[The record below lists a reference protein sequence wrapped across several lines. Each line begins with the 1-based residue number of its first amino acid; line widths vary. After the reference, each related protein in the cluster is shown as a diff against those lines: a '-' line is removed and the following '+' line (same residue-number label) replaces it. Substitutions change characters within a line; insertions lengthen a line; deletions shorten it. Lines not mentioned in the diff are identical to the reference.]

1 LLHIA
6 MQRNSYFIDLK
17 EKTGAAGGDRT
28 HDPWLRRPILYPLSY
43 SRVGKSEVSRR
54 IQAFPVPVYGKWLA
68 ALPYVPNQDLWVYNR
83 PFGGICNIARSS
95 ASAGRA
101 AGFFNCIKEIMS
113 DAHNEHQSFIRTP
126 KQLIAAVAGFFLV
139 IVIGIILLVSFATSS
154 KLTGA
159 GSEGQSANE
168 VARRVQP
175 VAEQGF
181 TLKDANAP
189 KVLQNG
195 QSVYTAVCAAC
206 HGTGAA
212 GAPKLGDSGAW
223 GPRLAAG
230 FDTLVQHAVH
240 GIRAMPA
247 KGGNPD
253 LDDIEVAR
261 AVAYMANQ
269 SGAKFKE
276 PEGATPAPAAVGATA
291 SGTAPM
297 AVADRPAAPA
307 ASAPATAAA
316 PAASAPAAA
325 PAASAD
331 AGKTLYTNSCATC
344 HGPGIAG
351 APKFGDKAAWAP
363 RIQQGN
369 AVLYDHAIK
378 GFQGKAG
385 MMPPKGGST
394 APDSEVKAAVDYMT
408 AAAK

>member
-1 LLHIA
+1 
-6 MQRNSYFIDLK
+6 
-17 EKTGAAGGDRT
+17 
-28 HDPWLRRPILYPLSY
+28 
-43 SRVGKSEVSRR
+43 
-54 IQAFPVPVYGKWLA
+54 
-68 ALPYVPNQDLWVYNR
+68 
-83 PFGGICNIARSS
+83 
-95 ASAGRA
+95 
-101 AGFFNCIKEIMS
+101 MS
-113 DAHNEHQSFIRTP
+113 DAHNEHQSLIRTP

-139 IVIGIILLVSFATSS
+139 IVIGIILLVSFATNS

-175 VAEQGF
+175 AADEGF

-195 QSVYTAVCAAC
+195 QVVYTATCVAC

-212 GAPKLGDSGAW
+212 GAPKMGDAGAW
-223 GPRLAAG
+223 GARVAKG
-230 FDTLVQHAVH
+230 YDTLVQHAVQ
-240 GIRAMPA
+240 GFGAMPA

-253 LDDIEVAR
+253 LDNIEVAR
-261 AVAYMANQ
+261 AVVYMANQ

-276 PEGATPAPAAVGATA
+276 PEAPTPAPAAAGATA

-297 AVADRPAAPA
+297 AVADRPAA
-307 ASAPATAAA
+307 AA
-316 PAASAPAAA
+316 PAASAAATPAATAAPAPAAA

-331 AGKTLYTNSCATC
+331 AGKALYTATC
-344 HGPGIAG
+344 AACHGAGIAG

-378 GFQGKAG
+378 GFQGKTG
-385 MMPPKGGST
+385 VMPPKGGST
-394 APDSEVKAAVDYMT
+394 APDSEVKAAVDYMA